1 MRLETFQM
9 ITRVV
14 SFDPAAKRLVAAADV
29 PAESPVFE
37 GHFPGYPL
45 LPGVLMIEAMAQTS
59 GWLIL
64 GLNGLTAM
72 PFLVGADKARMRDFV
87 PPATPLEVT
96 ADLVGDGS
104 GYAVTRAF
112 ITRAGKKVAEA
123 EIRFAVKAFPDPAFA
138 GMIREW
144 GGRLQFPFDKLAAA

>member
-14 SFDPAAKRLVAAADV
+14 SFDPGAKRLVAAADV

-64 GLNGLTAM
+64 GLTGLTAW
-72 PFLVGADKARMRDFV
+72 PCLVGGDTGGLGDLG
-87 PPATPLEVT
+87 PPATPL
-96 ADLVGDGS
+96 
-104 GYAVTRAF
+104 
-112 ITRAGKKVAEA
+112 
-123 EIRFAVKAFPDPAFA
+123 
-138 GMIREW
+138 
-144 GGRLQFPFDKLAAA
+144 

>member
-1 MRLETFQM
+1 MRLEYFQM

-14 SFDPAAKRLVAAADV
+14 EFDAQAKTLTAAADV

-64 GLNGLTAM
+64 GSTAS
-72 PFLVGADKARMRDFV
+72 
-87 PPATPLEVT
+87 PPCPSWSAPTPPRCAT
-96 ADLVGDGS
+96 S
-104 GYAVTRAF
+104 
-112 ITRAGKKVAEA
+112 
-123 EIRFAVKAFPDPAFA
+123 
-138 GMIREW
+138 
-144 GGRLQFPFDKLAAA
+144 